1 MTLVQAMMLFT
12 VDELKSYYL
21 TYFGKKPSVSRKA
34 DIVDALEKGL
44 SDPFLLKTYW
54 DALPEIEQHLV
65 RESIYN
71 YQGVIDRGRFTA
83 KYGYLPSSKRRNS
96 WQVEK
101 LLGYS
106 VFFYKSNVR
115 REHSIPLS
123 LQKQLKQW
131 AMPPEKES
139 ITSVVLSEP
148 LDASF
153 RIHHREPRVFTE
165 LNLLLTAIQNQKIKV
180 SDKTVSPTAATLK
193 YCSRSLEEYYPSF
206 DFYEVS
212 GEEHILSY
220 GWIKLLANSRFTQKN
235 TTVLTMS
242 STPAMSNAETIRF
255 IWNDWV
261 FKSVQDEFNRI
272 SAIKGQT
279 GKGRRYMTDV
289 SGRRMDIVE
298 GLKACPVGE
307 WVSFD
312 DFSRYL
318 EAIGSDVVVT
328 TAPEY
333 LYACDS
339 HYGRFYDAD
348 WNVLAEPYL
357 QCVLLEYAA
366 TLGLI
371 DIVLCDLD
379 KTDSSNEQYW
389 GLMDLECF
397 HRYEGVTYFRLTK
410 LGAYVLGE
418 SDHYEPETVNLDVTP
433 VTLMP
438 KGRFYFAS
446 TPMPWEIQFIGLY
459 CKQKD
464 ELLWALDRKL
474 IVEALQSGGSTD
486 ELQNFVLKRDPQ
498 PFLPQ
503 DWETLFKQVNQRIDG
518 ATAQFEAMVYCCKNK
533 EVLALILSNKVL
545 TKYCQPLDELQ
556 LVIPKNKALS
566 FKNKLNEMGI
576 GCQ

>member
-12 VDELKSYYL
+12 VDELKSHYF
-21 TYFGKKPSVSRKA
+21 TYFGKKPSVTRKA

-44 SDPFLLKTYW
+44 SDLVLLKAYW
-54 DALPEIEQHLV
+54 EALPEIEQHLV

-71 YQGVIDRGRFTA
+71 YQGVIDRNRFTA
-83 KYGYLPSSKRRNS
+83 KYGYFPASKRRNH

-106 VFFYKSNVR
+106 VFFYKSNNR
-115 REHSIPLS
+115 SEHSIPLS
-123 LQKQLKQW
+123 LQEQLKKW
-131 AMPPEKES
+131 ALPPEKES

-148 LDASF
+148 LDASC
-153 RIHHREPRVFTE
+153 RIHDREPRVFTE

-193 YCSRSLEEYYPSF
+193 YCSKSLEEYYSSF

-212 GEEHILSY
+212 GEEHILAY
-220 GWIKLLANSRFTQKN
+220 GWIRLLANSRFIKN
-235 TTVLTMS
+235 SSTMLTMS
-242 STPAMSNAETIRF
+242 STPAKSNAETIRS
-255 IWNDWV
+255 IWHDWV
-261 FKSVQDEFNRI
+261 FKSIQDEFNRI
-272 SAIKGQT
+272 NAVKGQT
-279 GKGRRYMTDV
+279 GKGSRYMTDV
-289 SGRRMDIVE
+289 SERRVAMVE
-298 GLKACPVGE
+298 GLKICPVGE
-307 WVSFD
+307 WVSFS

-318 EAIGSDVVVT
+318 KATGAGVVVT
-328 TAPEY
+328 TAPDY

-339 HYGRFYDAD
+339 HYGRFYNAD
-348 WNVLAEPYL
+348 WDVLAEPYL
-357 QCVLLEYAA
+357 QCLLLEYAA
-366 TLGLI
+366 TLGLV
-371 DIVLCDLD
+371 DIVLQDLD
-379 KTDSSNEQYW
+379 KTNSSNEQYW

-397 HRYEGVTYFRLTK
+397 HRYEGLTHIRLTN

-418 SDHYEPETVNLDVTP
+418 SDYYESETVNLDVTP

-438 KGRFYFAS
+438 KGRLSFES
-446 TPMPWEIQFIGLY
+446 TPLPWETQFIGLY

-464 ELLWALDRKL
+464 DLCWVLDRKL

-486 ELQNFVLKRDPQ
+486 ELQDFLLQRDPQ

-503 DWETLFKQVNQRIDG
+503 DWETLFKQINQRLDG
-518 ATAQFEAMVYCCKNK
+518 ATAEFEAMVYRCKDK
-533 EVLALILSNKVL
+533 DVLALILNNKVL
-545 TKYCQPLDELQ
+545 AKYCQPLDDLQ
-556 LVIPKNKALS
+556 LVIPKNKAVS